1 MVLAA
6 GVLAPE
12 SPALPALPPDDFWSE
27 TEWAVFNAI
36 LDAIV
41 PAVVSK
47 SSLVDRQGQLAVP
60 DGDYSAVMSTARATT
75 LQSRDEASLK
85 AFMEDKASTHPAV
98 REVSLRIAAR
108 LSDVQK
114 DGLKRLLKSLSS
126 SVGAFLLTGSC
137 IPFHQQPPHVRESIV
152 QAWHNSWFPSMRN
165 VARSL
170 VRISQV
176 SWLMSSPTFR
186 DVTGYPDV
194 PVNWKP
200 GLDFG
205 YRFLQFPVPTPSC
218 EPEAGSENTPATI
231 ETDVVIV
238 GSGCGGAV
246 CAKVLAE
253 AGHRVVLVDKG
264 YNFPTSMLPLPG
276 PVASRYL
283 FDKSV
288 THSADGSIG
297 IVAGATWGGGGT
309 VNWSVSLRTQD
320 FVRKEWAAR
329 GLDWFD
335 SHEYDECMDRVCE
348 RMGVATD
355 PVVQSHRGR
364 LLLDG
369 SSRLGWKAGVCPQ
382 NCGGKEHSCGH
393 CTMGCGSGEKQ
404 GPTQTW
410 LPDAARA
417 GAEFIEGFT
426 VDRVLFEQVGGSKK
440 HTTTGVVGTWTSR
453 DSHGGI
459 GGPTEERVSRQL
471 VVKAKKVIVAC
482 NALFSPLL
490 LIKSGLTNPNIGR
503 NLYLHPCNMAGGFY
517 PEDARPWEGGIITSY
532 NYEFENLDGHGHGV
546 KLETTNMTPYTC
558 LSAMP
563 WRSGLA
569 FKLAALRYR
578 HYAGFIS
585 VARDRDPGRVLM
597 DPATG
602 DLRIEYTPSAFDRAN
617 AIEGDIA
624 LCKIMYVTGAREINP
639 FIHGVDPFVRDDA
652 ELQAARAAAED
663 AQARGCGLYQ
673 IDDPSFSAWLDK
685 ARRLGNILGNPP
697 CSSAHQMGSC
707 RMSASEEDG
716 VVDAFGRVWATEGL
730 YVADSSV
737 FPSASGVNPMITVM
751 AIADR
756 IARAVH
762 RDLEGQ
768 KL

>member
-1 MVLAA
+1 
-6 GVLAPE
+6 
-12 SPALPALPPDDFWSE
+12 
-27 TEWAVFNAI
+27 
-36 LDAIV
+36 
-41 PAVVSK
+41 
-47 SSLVDRQGQLAVP
+47 
-60 DGDYSAVMSTARATT
+60 
-75 LQSRDEASLK
+75 
-85 AFMEDKASTHPAV
+85 
-98 REVSLRIAAR
+98 
-108 LSDVQK
+108 
-114 DGLKRLLKSLSS
+114 
-126 SVGAFLLTGSC
+126 
-137 IPFHQQPPHVRESIV
+137 
-152 QAWHNSWFPSMRN
+152 
-165 VARSL
+165 
-170 VRISQV
+170 
-176 SWLMSSPTFR
+176 MSSPTFR
-186 DVTGYPDV
+186 EVTGYPDI

-205 YRFLQFPVPTPSC
+205 YKFLQFPAPSLNSKT
-218 EPEAGSENTPATI
+218 EPESEPEPATI
-231 ETDVVIV
+231 ETDIVIV

-253 AGHRVVLVDKG
+253 AGHRVIVVDKG

-335 SHEYDECMDRVCE
+335 SNEYDECMDRVCE

-355 PVVQSHRGR
+355 PVVQSQRGQV
-364 LLLDG
+364 LLDG
-369 SSRLGWKAGVCPQ
+369 SRRLGWKAGVCPQ

-417 GAEFIEGFT
+417 GAEFIEGFA
-426 VDRVLFEQVGGSKK
+426 VDRVLFEGADGNKK
-440 HTTTGVVGTWTSR
+440 ATGVVGTWTSR

-459 GGPTEERVSRQL
+459 GGPMEERVSRQV
-471 VVKAKKVIVAC
+471 VVKAKRVIVAC

-490 LIKSGLTNPNIGR
+490 LMKSGLTVSLSALNNPSRKKLRINDSRIQTLGATYTSIHATWR
-503 NLYLHPCNMAGGFY
+503 AASGPRMFAHGKVTRQVQQEISQNSHHANF
-517 PEDARPWEGGIITSY
+517 RPGAIITSY
-532 NYEFENLDGHGHGV
+532 CSQFEDLDGQGHGV

-563 WRSGLA
+563 WRSGLD
-569 FKLAALRYR
+569 FKLSALRYR
-578 HYAGFIS
+578 HFGAFIS

-602 DLRIEYTPSAFDRAN
+602 GLQIEYTPSAFDRAH
-617 AIEGDIA
+617 AIEGDLA

-639 FIHGVDPFVRDDA
+639 FIHGVEPFVRDDA
-652 ELQAARAAAED
+652 ELEAARAAAKE
-663 AQARGCGLYQ
+663 AGVGGGLFQ
-673 IDDPSFSAWLDK
+673 IDDLRFSAWLDK
-685 ARRLGNILGNPP
+685 ARRLGNVLGNPP
-697 CSSAHQMGSC
+697 CSSAHQMGTC
-707 RMSASEEDG
+707 RMSASEDDG
-716 VVDAFGRVWATEGL
+716 VVDPFGKVWATEGL

-756 IARAVH
+756 IARAVD
-762 RDLEGQ
+762 RDLKGGKE
-768 KL
+768 

>member
-1 MVLAA
+1 MALTEEIM
-6 GVLAPE
+6 APQ
-12 SPALPALPPDDFWSE
+12 SPALPELPPLDFWSE

-36 LDAIV
+36 LDTIV
-41 PAVVSK
+41 PAVVSM
-47 SSLVDRQGQLAVP
+47 SSLTHKEGQLGIS
-60 DGDYSAVMSTARATT
+60 DDEYSAVMGKARATT
-75 LQSRDEASLK
+75 LESRDEASLK

-108 LSDVQK
+108 LSVAQR

-137 IPFHQQPPHVRESIV
+137 VPFHQQPAHVRESIV
-152 QAWHNSWFPSMRN
+152 QGWHNSWFPRMRN

-170 VRISQV
+170 VRLSQV

-186 DVTGYPDV
+186 EVTGYPDI

-205 YRFLQFPVPTPSC
+205 YKFLQFPGPTSKSQ
-218 EPEAGSENTPATI
+218 SEHESVSEPATI
-231 ETDVVIV
+231 ETDIVIV

-246 CAKVLAE
+246 SAKLLAE
-253 AGHRVVLVDKG
+253 AGHRVIVVEKG

-288 THSADGSIG
+288 VNSVDGSIG

-320 FVRKEWAAR
+320 FVRKEWAAQ
-329 GLDWFD
+329 GLDWFG
-335 SHEYDECMDRVCE
+335 SQEYDECMDRVCE
-348 RMGVATD
+348 RMGVATE
-355 PVVQSHRGR
+355 PVVQSHRGQV
-364 LLLDG
+364 LLDG
-369 SSRLGWKAGVCPQ
+369 SRKLGWKAGVCPQ
-382 NCGGKEHSCGH
+382 NSGGKEHSCGH
-393 CTMGCGSGEKQ
+393 CTMGCGSGDKK
-404 GPTQTW
+404 GPTQSW

-417 GAEFIEGFT
+417 GAEFIEGYT
-426 VDRVLFEQVGGSKK
+426 VDRVLFEEVSGNRKA
-440 HTTTGVVGTWTSR
+440 TGVVGTWISR
-453 DSHGGI
+453 DTHGGP
-459 GGPTEERVSRQL
+459 GGPMGERISRQV
-471 VVKAKKVIVAC
+471 VVKAKRVIVAC

-490 LIKSGLTNPNIGR
+490 LMKSGLSNPNIGR
-503 NLYLHPCNMAGGFY
+503 NLYLHPCNMAGAFY
-517 PEDARPWEGGIITSY
+517 PEDARPWEGAIITSY
-532 NYEFENLDGHGHGV
+532 CSQFENLDGHGHGV

-563 WRSGLA
+563 WRSGLD

-578 HYAGFIS
+578 HFGAFIS
-585 VARDRDPGRVLM
+585 VARDRDPGRVVM

-602 DLRIEYTPSAFDRAN
+602 GLQIEYTPSAFDRAH
-617 AIEGDIA
+617 AVEGLIA
-624 LCKIMYVTGAREINP
+624 LCKIMYVTGAREIDP
-639 FIHGVDPFVRDDA
+639 FIHGVEPYVRDDA
-652 ELQAARAAAED
+652 ELQQAAATAAAAD
-663 AQARGCGLYQ
+663 GSGLYQ
-673 IDDPSFSAWLDK
+673 IDDPKFSAWLDK
-685 ARRLGNILGNPP
+685 ARRLGNVLGNPP
-697 CSSAHQMGSC
+697 CSSAHQMGTC
-707 RMSASEEDG
+707 RMSATEERG
-716 VVDAFGRVWATEGL
+716 VVDPCGKVWGTEGL

-756 IARAVH
+756 IARAVD
-762 RDLEGQ
+762 RDLNEEKQ
-768 KL
+768 

>member
-1 MVLAA
+1 MVLT
-6 GVLAPE
+6 GDIIAPE
-12 SPALPALPPDDFWSE
+12 SPALPALPADDFWGE
-27 TEWAVFNAI
+27 TEWAVFNAV
-36 LDAIV
+36 LDTIV

-47 SSLVDRQGQLAVP
+47 SALTDKEGQLAIP
-60 DGDYSAVMSTARATT
+60 DGEYSAVLARAGATT
-75 LQSRDEASLK
+75 LESQDEVSLR

-114 DGLKRLLKSLSS
+114 DGLKRLLKLLSS

-137 IPFHQQPPHVRESIV
+137 APFHQQPAHVRESIV
-152 QAWHNSWFPSMRN
+152 QAWHNSWFPRMRN
-165 VARSL
+165 LARSF

-186 DVTGYPDV
+186 EVTGYPDI

-205 YRFLQFPVPTPSC
+205 YKFLQFLAPAPDSNH
-218 EPEAGSENTPATI
+218 EPESETAPATI
-231 ETDVVIV
+231 DTDVVIV

-246 CAKVLAE
+246 AAKILAE
-253 AGHRVVLVDKG
+253 AGHRVVVVDKG

-288 THSADGSIG
+288 THSVDGSIG

-329 GLDWFD
+329 GLDWFE
-335 SHEYDECMDRVCE
+335 SNEYDECLDRVCE

-355 PVVQSHRGR
+355 PVVQSHRGQV
-364 LLLDG
+364 LLDG
-369 SSRLGWKAGVCPQ
+369 SRRLGWKAGVCPQ
-382 NCGGKEHSCGH
+382 NTGGKEHSCGH

-404 GPTQTW
+404 GPTQTF

-417 GAEFIEGFT
+417 GAEFVEGFA
-426 VDRVLFEQVGGSKK
+426 VDKVLFDEVDGNKNA
-440 HTTTGVVGTWTSR
+440 TGVP
-453 DSHGGI
+453 
-459 GGPTEERVSRQL
+459 PTLNEERTHG
-471 VVKAKKVIVAC
+471 A
-482 NALFSPLL
+482 
-490 LIKSGLTNPNIGR
+490 
-503 NLYLHPCNMAGGFY
+503 
-517 PEDARPWEGGIITSY
+517 IITSY
-532 NYEFENLDGHGHGV
+532 CSQFEDLDGHGHGV

-563 WRSGLA
+563 WRSGLD
-569 FKLAALRYR
+569 FKLSALRYR
-578 HYAGFIS
+578 HFGAFIS

-602 DLRIEYTPSAFDRAN
+602 GLQIDYTPSAFDRAH
-617 AIEGDIA
+617 AVEGDIA
-624 LCKIMYVTGAREINP
+624 LCKIMYATGAREINP
-639 FIHGVDPFVRDDA
+639 FIHGVEPYVRDDA
-652 ELQAARAAAED
+652 ELQAAAEGV
-663 AQARGCGLYQ
+663 AGAGGGLFQ
-673 IDDPSFSAWLDK
+673 IDDPRFSAWLDK
-685 ARRLGNILGNPP
+685 ARRLGNVLGNPP
-697 CSSAHQMGSC
+697 CSSAHQMGTC

-716 VVDAFGRVWATEGL
+716 VVDPFGKVWATEGL

-756 IARAVH
+756 IARAVD
-762 RDLEGQ
+762 RDLTGE
-768 KL
+768 K

>member
-1 MVLAA
+1 M
-6 GVLAPE
+6 
-12 SPALPALPPDDFWSE
+12 
-27 TEWAVFNAI
+27 
-36 LDAIV
+36 
-41 PAVVSK
+41 
-47 SSLVDRQGQLAVP
+47 
-60 DGDYSAVMSTARATT
+60 
-75 LQSRDEASLK
+75 
-85 AFMEDKASTHPAV
+85 
-98 REVSLRIAAR
+98 
-108 LSDVQK
+108 
-114 DGLKRLLKSLSS
+114 
-126 SVGAFLLTGSC
+126 
-137 IPFHQQPPHVRESIV
+137 
-152 QAWHNSWFPSMRN
+152 
-165 VARSL
+165 
-170 VRISQV
+170 RISQV

-186 DVTGYPDV
+186 EVTGYPDI

-205 YRFLQFPVPTPSC
+205 YKFLQFPAPSLNSKT
-218 EPEAGSENTPATI
+218 EPESEPEPATI
-231 ETDVVIV
+231 ETDIVIV

-253 AGHRVVLVDKG
+253 AGHRVIVVDKG

-335 SHEYDECMDRVCE
+335 SNEYDECMDRVCE
-348 RMGVATD
+348 RMGVAAD
-355 PVVQSHRGR
+355 PVVQSQRGEV
-364 LLLDG
+364 LLDG
-369 SSRLGWKAGVCPQ
+369 SRRLGWKAGVCPQ

-417 GAEFIEGFT
+417 GAEFIEGFA
-426 VDRVLFEQVGGSKK
+426 VDRVLFEEADGNKK
-440 HTTTGVVGTWTSR
+440 ATGVVGTWTSR

-459 GGPTEERVSRQL
+459 GGPMEERVSRQV
-471 VVKAKKVIVAC
+471 VVKAKRVIVAC

-490 LIKSGLTNPNIGR
+490 LMKSGLTVSLSALNNPSRKKLRINDSRIQTLGATYTSIHATWR
-503 NLYLHPCNMAGGFY
+503 AASGPRMFAHGKVTRQAQQEISQESHHANLHPGA
-517 PEDARPWEGGIITSY
+517 IITSY
-532 NYEFENLDGHGHGV
+532 CSQFEDLDGQGHGV

-563 WRSGLA
+563 WRSGLD
-569 FKLAALRYR
+569 FKLSALRYR
-578 HYAGFIS
+578 HFGAFIS

-602 DLRIEYTPSAFDRAN
+602 GLQIEYTPSAFDRAH
-617 AIEGDIA
+617 ATEGDLA

-639 FIHGVDPFVRDDA
+639 FIHGVEPFVRDDA
-652 ELQAARAAAED
+652 ELEAARAAAKE
-663 AQARGCGLYQ
+663 AGVGGGLFQ
-673 IDDPSFSAWLDK
+673 IDDLRFSAWLDK
-685 ARRLGNILGNPP
+685 ARRLGNVLGNPP
-697 CSSAHQMGSC
+697 CSSAHQMGTC

-716 VVDAFGRVWATEGL
+716 VVDPFGKVWATEGL

-756 IARAVH
+756 IARAVD
-762 RDLEGQ
+762 RDLKGGKE
-768 KL
+768 

>member
-1 MVLAA
+1 MALT
-6 GVLAPE
+6 GDILAPE
-12 SPALPALPPDDFWSE
+12 SPALPALPADDFWTD
-27 TEWAVFNAI
+27 TEWDVFTAI
-36 LDAIV
+36 LDTIV

-47 SSLVDRQGQLAVP
+47 SSLVDTRGQLAIP
-60 DGDYSAVMSTARATT
+60 DGDYSAVLSTARATT
-75 LQSRDEASLK
+75 LQSQDEASLR

-98 REVSLRIAAR
+98 RHVSLRIAAR

-137 IPFHQQPPHVRESIV
+137 VPFHQQPAHVRESIV
-152 QAWHNSWFPSMRN
+152 QAWHNSWFPRMRN

-186 DVTGYPDV
+186 QVTGYPDI

-200 GLDFG
+200 GRDFG
-205 YRFLQFPVPTPSC
+205 YRFLQFPAPAPSSK
-218 EPEAGSENTPATI
+218 PEAECGNTPATI

-253 AGHRVVLVDKG
+253 AGHRVIVVDKG
-264 YNFPTSMLPLPG
+264 YNFPTPMLPLPG

-288 THSADGSIG
+288 THSVDGSIG
-297 IVAGATWGGGGT
+297 IVAGSTWGGGGT

-335 SHEYDECMDRVCE
+335 SREYDECMDRVCE

-355 PVVQSHRGR
+355 PVVQSQRGQV
-364 LLLDG
+364 LLDG
-369 SSRLGWKAGVCPQ
+369 STRLGWKAGVCPQ
-382 NCGGKEHSCGH
+382 NSGGKEHSCGH

-426 VDRVLFEQVGGSKK
+426 VNKVLFEEADGSKK
-440 HTTTGVVGTWTSR
+440 TTGVVGTWTSR
-453 DSHGGI
+453 DSHGGV
-459 GGPTEERVSRQL
+459 GGPMEERTSRQL

-482 NALFSPLL
+482 NALFSPVLL
-490 LIKSGLTNPNIGR
+490 MKSGLKNPNIGL

-517 PEDARPWEGGIITSY
+517 PEDARPWEGAIITSY
-532 NYEFENLDGHGHGV
+532 NSQFENLDGHGHGV

-563 WRSGLA
+563 WRSGLD
-569 FKLAALRYR
+569 FKMAALRYR

-585 VARDRDPGRVLM
+585 VARDRDPGRVLVN
-597 DPATG
+597 PATG
-602 DLRIEYTPSAFDRAN
+602 DLQIEYTPSAFDRAN
-617 AIEGDIA
+617 AIEGDLA

-639 FIHGVDPFVRDDA
+639 FIHGVEPFVRDDA
-652 ELQAARAAAED
+652 ELEAARATAEE
-663 AQARGCGLYQ
+663 AQARGGLFQ
-673 IDDPSFSAWLDK
+673 IDDPRFSAWLDK
-685 ARRLGNILGNPP
+685 ARRLGNVLGNPP
-697 CSSAHQMGSC
+697 CSSAHQMGTC

-716 VVDAFGRVWATEGL
+716 VVDTFGKVWATEGL

-756 IARAVH
+756 IARAVD
-762 RDLEGQ
+762 RNLS
-768 KL
+768 L

>member
-1 MVLAA
+1 M
-6 GVLAPE
+6 
-12 SPALPALPPDDFWSE
+12 
-27 TEWAVFNAI
+27 
-36 LDAIV
+36 
-41 PAVVSK
+41 
-47 SSLVDRQGQLAVP
+47 
-60 DGDYSAVMSTARATT
+60 
-75 LQSRDEASLK
+75 
-85 AFMEDKASTHPAV
+85 
-98 REVSLRIAAR
+98 
-108 LSDVQK
+108 
-114 DGLKRLLKSLSS
+114 
-126 SVGAFLLTGSC
+126 
-137 IPFHQQPPHVRESIV
+137 
-152 QAWHNSWFPSMRN
+152 
-165 VARSL
+165 
-170 VRISQV
+170 RISQV

-186 DVTGYPDV
+186 EVTGYPDI

-205 YRFLQFPVPTPSC
+205 YKFLQFPAPSLNSKT
-218 EPEAGSENTPATI
+218 EPESEPEPATI
-231 ETDVVIV
+231 ETDIVIV

-253 AGHRVVLVDKG
+253 AGHRVIVVDKG
-264 YNFPTSMLPLPG
+264 YNFPTSLLPLPG

-335 SHEYDECMDRVCE
+335 SNEYDECMDRVCE

-355 PVVQSHRGR
+355 PVVQSQRGEV
-364 LLLDG
+364 LLDG
-369 SSRLGWKAGVCPQ
+369 SRRLGWKAGVCPQ

-417 GAEFIEGFT
+417 GAEFIEGFA
-426 VDRVLFEQVGGSKK
+426 VDRVLFEEADGNKK
-440 HTTTGVVGTWTSR
+440 ATGVVGTWTSR

-459 GGPTEERVSRQL
+459 GGPMEERVSRQV
-471 VVKAKKVIVAC
+471 VVKAKRVIVAC

-490 LIKSGLTNPNIGR
+490 LMKSGLTVSLSALNNPSRKKLRINDSRIQTLGATYTSIHATWR
-503 NLYLHPCNMAGGFY
+503 AASGPRMFAHGKVTRQAQQEISQESHHANLHPGA
-517 PEDARPWEGGIITSY
+517 IITSY
-532 NYEFENLDGHGHGV
+532 CSQFEDLDGQGHGV

-563 WRSGLA
+563 WRSGLD
-569 FKLAALRYR
+569 FKLSALRYR
-578 HYAGFIS
+578 HFGAFIS

-602 DLRIEYTPSAFDRAN
+602 GLQIEYTPSAFDRAH
-617 AIEGDIA
+617 AIEGDLA

-639 FIHGVDPFVRDDA
+639 FIHGVEPFVRDDA
-652 ELQAARAAAED
+652 ELEAARAVAEGAA
-663 AQARGCGLYQ
+663 GGGGLFQ
-673 IDDPSFSAWLDK
+673 IDDPRFSAWLDK
-685 ARRLGNILGNPP
+685 ARRLGNVLGNPP
-697 CSSAHQMGSC
+697 CSSAHQMGTC
-707 RMSASEEDG
+707 RMSASEDDG
-716 VVDAFGRVWATEGL
+716 VVDPFGKVWATEGL

-756 IARAVH
+756 IARAVD
-762 RDLEGQ
+762 RDQ
-768 KL
+768 KGGKE